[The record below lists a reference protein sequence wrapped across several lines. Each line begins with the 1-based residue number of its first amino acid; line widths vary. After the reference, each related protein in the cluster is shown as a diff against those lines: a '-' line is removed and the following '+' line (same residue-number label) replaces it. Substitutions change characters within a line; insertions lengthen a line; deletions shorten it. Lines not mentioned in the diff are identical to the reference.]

1 MNDALWTEL
10 AQLNQQYMQQ
20 QQLAAQKTQQLNE
33 THSAL
38 IEEESS
44 IKAAL
49 AIRRQHGAHLERMA
63 AFWQDQEV
71 SIPNK
76 PVPVPRSML
85 FRGKKHQT
93 TITVTKI
100 DIVKVESYNKL
111 DEASTSA
118 GSGSQRSHEEHTEPM
133 MKHTNSLNPTTTT
146 TTNVNQSVGT
156 KIVEE
161 GDYPDCGCDCGEL
174 LRAKSA

>member
-1 MNDALWTEL
+1 
-10 AQLNQQYMQQ
+10 
-20 QQLAAQKTQQLNE
+20 
-33 THSAL
+33 
-38 IEEESS
+38 
-44 IKAAL
+44 
-49 AIRRQHGAHLERMA
+49 MA

-93 TITVTKI
+93 TITVTKL
-100 DIVKVESYNKL
+100 DIVRVESYNKL

-133 MKHTNSLNPTTTT
+133 MPSKRTNTLNST
-146 TTNVNQSVGT
+146 TTNAN
-156 KIVEE
+156 
-161 GDYPDCGCDCGEL
+161 
-174 LRAKSA
+174 